1 VYRPLAMP
9 HHRLSSRSP
18 NASVPRQPRNII
30 AWRPTDPWA
39 CHSGQPPLSAPL
51 SSFSLACR
59 RPGTSSSKQSV
70 IESNRPGIPGWECEL
85 ARLLLADND
94 HEVVEQANP
103 LFPSHLASSLAH
115 RRDGVTQGAGSAKGI
130 ALLSSP
136 NNCRGG
142 CVKTLA
148 ARHQHSHSR
157 ALFPPILHDESWS
170 IQRSAATKR
179 GRSFVLW
186 HHVMTEE
193 KMELSWQQ
201 AIHQATEPGMAKG
214 KSRTLGQA
222 LEEKL

>member
-1 VYRPLAMP
+1 MFRASLVHTTTSPRPTPIRANSGIRVYRPLAMP

-115 RRDGVTQGAGSAKGI
+115 RRDGVTQGAGSVKGI
-130 ALLSSP
+130 VLLIAGRD
-136 NNCRGG
+136 NCRGG
-142 CVKTLA
+142 CVQNSGTPSTFPF
-148 ARHQHSHSR
+148 AR
-157 ALFPPILHDESWS
+157 PVCPILHDESWS
-170 IQRSAATKR
+170 IR
-179 GRSFVLW
+179 GRPLPSVVASACWLASC
-186 HHVMTEE
+186 HD
-193 KMELSWQQ
+193 
-201 AIHQATEPGMAKG
+201 
-214 KSRTLGQA
+214 
-222 LEEKL
+222 